1 MASNTPED
9 PQSSSPPLRQ
19 PRLISQL
26 ARIEVE
32 ERERPRKMRLMFGEH
47 QVVFL
52 RSDGLRSRMA
62 RKNKKNTEE
71 SSASEDP
78 EAGSSNLSEII
89 DGVATG
95 RIGTESYDSV
105 NSLSTSSSSP
115 TSVDPISTTN
125 FETSAI
131 GTEGGTSTESFEP
144 RTKTG
149 NRSYHPPRQF
159 HGISTMVTHKRRWTY
174 QTACNINAAEQNN
187 DNQITYVSNPF
198 LPLPRGNRRNGMCT
212 ATRMNYAAQRIDNRK
227 YRAQAQAHHHIM
239 SSGNDDSVSCEKC
252 KMKYYFESMKA
263 QKLITYE
270 DSTNDE
276 FLPVVR
282 FNCPV
287 CKELTKASF

>member
-1 MASNTPED
+1 
-9 PQSSSPPLRQ
+9 
-19 PRLISQL
+19 
-26 ARIEVE
+26 
-32 ERERPRKMRLMFGEH
+32 MFGEH

-105 NSLSTSSSSP
+105 NSLSTFSSSP

-159 HGISTMVTHKRRWTY
+159 HGISLVFFLNILMISIWIDTLRLERYKK
-174 QTACNINAAEQNN
+174 QTCHGRPCPRAGPGR
-187 DNQITYVSNPF
+187 NQKV
-198 LPLPRGNRRNGMCT
+198 
-212 ATRMNYAAQRIDNRK
+212 
-227 YRAQAQAHHHIM
+227 
-239 SSGNDDSVSCEKC
+239 
-252 KMKYYFESMKA
+252 FEYISARLKP
-263 QKLITYE
+263 K
-270 DSTNDE
+270 
-276 FLPVVR
+276 FK
-282 FNCPV
+282 F
-287 CKELTKASF
+287 F